1 MSVSLAREVK
11 LEVKVKRAAGAHGV
25 MEVSTGEG
33 KKPRFVND
41 YEAPVRPSILN

>member
-1 MSVSLAREVK
+1 M
-11 LEVKVKRAAGAHGV
+11 KVKKAAAGAHGV

-41 YEAPVRPSILN
+41 YEAPVRPSILNQYFD